1 MSEITVANRYAKSL
15 IDLAQERKILEEVK
29 TDMVFFVDTLRA
41 NHELQAVLRNPIV
54 AHLKKVKILEAVFG
68 GKVNKATES
77 FFKIMINKSRGE
89 VLYATAREFVNQYN
103 VIKHIVKATVISA
116 TPLSAENKKSI
127 VKELEASVGGN
138 IALQTQVDPALIG
151 GFVLK
156 VGDLQVDTSISNS
169 LAKLKKEFS
178 QRVIQ

>member
-1 MSEITVANRYAKSL
+1 
-15 IDLAQERKILEEVK
+15 
-29 TDMVFFVDTLRA
+29 
-41 NHELQAVLRNPIV
+41 
-54 AHLKKVKILEAVFG
+54 
-68 GKVNKATES
+68 
-77 FFKIMINKSRGE
+77 MINKSRGE